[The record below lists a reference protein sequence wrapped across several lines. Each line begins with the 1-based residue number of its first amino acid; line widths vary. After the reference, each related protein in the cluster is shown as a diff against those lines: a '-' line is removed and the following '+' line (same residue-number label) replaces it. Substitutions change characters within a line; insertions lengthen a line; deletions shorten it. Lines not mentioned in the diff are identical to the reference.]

1 MCIRDSF
8 HIIMAG
14 AALFGVFAG
23 VHYWFPRFFGRMM
36 SERLGIAHFLATF
49 VFYYATFFPMHMAG
63 LEGQIRRVYDPYQYE
78 YLKPLAAMNG
88 FITWAAIALAVSQL
102 LFFWNFF
109 TSLRRGSRA
118 GVNPWGAASLEWTE
132 SEPEGPAE
140 PGALSPAAE
149 R

>member
-1 MCIRDSF
+1 
-8 HIIMAG
+8 
-14 AALFGVFAG
+14 
-23 VHYWFPRFFGRMM
+23 
-36 SERLGIAHFLATF
+36 
-49 VFYYATFFPMHMAG
+49 MHLAG

-109 TSLRRGSRA
+109 ASLRGGSRA
-118 GVNPWGAASLEWTE
+118 SVNPWDAASLEWTE
-132 SEPEGPAE
+132 SEPEGSAE
-140 PGALSPAAE
+140 PGALSPAVE